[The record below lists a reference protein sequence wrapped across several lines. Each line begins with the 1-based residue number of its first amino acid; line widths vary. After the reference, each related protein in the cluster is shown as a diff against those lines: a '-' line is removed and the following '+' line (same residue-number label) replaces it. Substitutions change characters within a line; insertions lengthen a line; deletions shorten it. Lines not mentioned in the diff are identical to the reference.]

1 MTDNFDFFINYNSK
15 RQTILDKYKKFNTK
29 EYYVNREQVSS
40 TENSFVF
47 KINYKRDAS
56 TFSVISKVLNNTDPT
71 RKQWMIS
78 NLVYELYVGRGI
90 NIIKQYFPN
99 FVHTIGVNLGRNP
112 YHPEHYD
119 DLELDNIYTH
129 ETYNFDDIR
138 NIENG
143 CIYNYNN
150 SLMTEYLPNSNTY
163 FNMLRHHEFMNP
175 VDMEYNLFTSLFQI
189 YAALY
194 SLRNIMTHQDLH
206 LKNVMIVTLPQKVNI
221 VYTINEREYV
231 LITKYIPV
239 FIDYSSNHLNLDR
252 ENNSQRFVDNACKTE
267 CNFNIAERRKP
278 CKLNGINNNDL
289 RLYTPKS
296 KGSAKSVV
304 NLNRSIDIY
313 FVGRIMYPVQGEGEG
328 EAEIIPE
335 DLPLRVKFKELFNK
349 DSNPDWFETSKK
361 SRVITTIL
369 KEYDPSTTPDP
380 DPFPNC
386 IRYTSDVMTKFLIPY
401 YNDHFIKEKSPI
413 LNTINIDCN
422 FGRTK
427 WSHTSAVARS
437 GPELLAILQNPRPSQ
452 AVAPK
457 SVEELEASLMAA
469 QAQAVAPIRVEEIEA
484 GLRPSQA
491 VKQDSFKPLTIAPG
505 RFNDNIAEFI
515 DILRTI
521 EIRPRNPISEG
532 GSIDAETFGSM
543 ELLREIKSKTEIKK
557 RDIQALHRLFFN
569 LTDKA
574 IIIKDGRQISKEQI
588 YKIMNDLFNYSAA
601 VSVPGRRGG
610 YYEKYMKYKKKY
622 IHLKNELLF
631 RNR

>member
-1 MTDNFDFFINYNSK
+1 MTDNFDFFINYNTR
-15 RQTILDKYKKFNTK
+15 RQTILDKYKKFTTK

-56 TFSVISKVLNNTDPT
+56 TFSVISKVINNTDPS

-99 FVHTIGVNLGRNP
+99 FVHSIGVNLASNS
-112 YHPEHYD
+112 YHPTDYD
-119 DLELDNIYTH
+119 NLELDNIYTH
-129 ETYNFDDIR
+129 ETYDFDNVR

-143 CIYNYNN
+143 CKYNFKN
-150 SLMTEYLPNSNTY
+150 SLMTEYLPNSNT
-163 FNMLRHHEFMNP
+163 FSNMLHDHEFMSPAN
-175 VDMEYNLFTSLFQI
+175 MEYNLFSSLFQI
-189 YAALY
+189 YATLY
-194 SLRNIMTHQDLH
+194 SLRTILTHQDLH
-206 LKNVMIVTLPQKVNI
+206 LNNIMIVTLPQKVNI
-221 VYTINEREYV
+221 VYTIDEREYV

-252 ENNSQRFVDNACKTE
+252 ENNSQRFVDIACKTD
-267 CNFNIAERRKP
+267 CNFNIKTRHP
-278 CKLNGINNNDL
+278 CKLNGINNENIQSYD
-289 RLYTPKS
+289 RRN

-313 FVGRIMYPVQGEGEG
+313 LIARIMYPVQGKAET
-328 EAEIIPE
+328 EIIPE
-335 DLPLRVKFKELFNK
+335 DLPLRVKFKELFNS
-349 DSNPDWFETSKK
+349 DSNKDWFETKDK

-380 DPFPNC
+380 DPFPHC

-401 YNDHFIKEKSPI
+401 YNDHFVKEKSST

-427 WSHTSAVARS
+427 WSHTPVVARPIS
-437 GPELLAILQNPRPSQ
+437 GLELLESLKKPSEKKAPISLEEIEAGLKPSQ
-452 AVAPK
+452 SVAPK
-457 SVEELEASLMAA
+457 SHAELEASLMA
-469 QAQAVAPIRVEEIEA
+469 
-484 GLRPSQA
+484 SQA
-491 VKQDSFKPLTIAPG
+491 VKVSAKHDSFKPLTIAPG

-521 EIRPRNPISEG
+521 EIRPRNLSSEG
-532 GSIDAETFGSM
+532 GSIDAETYGSM
-543 ELLREIKSKTEIKK
+543 ELLTEIKSKSEIKK
-557 RDIQALHRLFFN
+557 RDIQALHRLFSN

-574 IIIKDGRQISKEQI
+574 VIIKDGRPITKEQI

-601 VSVPGRRGG
+601 VSFPGRRGG
-610 YYEKYMKYKKKY
+610 YYEKYMKYKAKY
-622 IHLKNELLF
+622 LALKFSSAEL
-631 RNR
+631 

>member
-1 MTDNFDFFINYNSK
+1 LGSRIN
-15 RQTILDKYKKFNTK
+15 L
-29 EYYVNREQVSS
+29 
-40 TENSFVF
+40 
-47 KINYKRDAS
+47 AS
-56 TFSVISKVLNNTDPT
+56 
-71 RKQWMIS
+71 
-78 NLVYELYVGRGI
+78 
-90 NIIKQYFPN
+90 
-99 FVHTIGVNLGRNP
+99 NP

-119 DLELDNIYTH
+119 NLELDNIYTH
-129 ETYNFDDIR
+129 ETYNFDDKR
-138 NIENG
+138 NIGSG

-150 SLMTEYLPNSNTY
+150 SLMTEYVPNSNTF
-163 FNMLRHHEFMNP
+163 FNMLRNPEFMNP
-175 VDMEYNLFTSLFQI
+175 ENIEYNLFSSLFQI

-221 VYTINEREYV
+221 VYNIDEREYV

-252 ENNSQRFVDNACKTE
+252 ENNSQRFVDIACKTE
-267 CNFNIAERRKP
+267 CNFNIAERRNP

-328 EAEIIPE
+328 EGDGGGEAEIIPE
-335 DLPLRVKFKELFNK
+335 ALPLRVKFKELFNK

-369 KEYDPSTTPDP
+369 KEYDPSTTPNP

-413 LNTINIDCN
+413 LDTINIDCN
-422 FGRTK
+422 FERTK
-427 WSHTSAVARS
+427 WSHTPAVARS
-437 GPELLAILQNPRPSQ
+437 GSELLAILKNPSQKAPISLEEIEASLRPSQ
-452 AVAPK
+452 TVVPK
-457 SVEELEASLMAA
+457 SLEELEASLR
-469 QAQAVAPIRVEEIEA
+469 QSQAVAPINAADLEA
-484 GLRPSQA
+484 SLMASKA
-491 VKQDSFKPLTIAPG
+491 VKVSAKQDSFKPLTIAPG
-505 RFNDNIAEFI
+505 RFNDNIAKFI
-515 DILRTI
+515 RILRTI
-521 EIRPRNPISEG
+521 EIRPRNPSSEG

-543 ELLREIKSKTEIKK
+543 ELLREIKSKSKSEINK
-557 RDIQALHRLFFN
+557 RDIQALHILFSN

-574 IIIKDGRQISKEQI
+574 VIIKDGRQISKEQI

-610 YYEKYMKYKKKY
+610 YYEKYMKYKLKY
-622 IHLKNELLF
+622 LRLKAENNFL
-631 RNR
+631 